1 MAGFYETTPKSSLTP
16 YPPKGGLPNSMIFRC
31 SPLGLGVK
39 QMKVIEFYTFRD
51 GLFYSSS
58 KFVLIVFLLIAIG
71 FSSCKAPR
79 EISKSSLKPLST
91 QKLLKNLEE
100 NSLVYES
107 LSISRINC
115 QFTGNQSKT
124 SFRISLKAIKDQKIL
139 ASITKLNIPVGR
151 VLLTPDSVIYVNYI
165 ERNYFIDD
173 YTFLSNFLNID
184 LDFYTIQSI
193 ISNSAFSYRN
203 DDKEK
208 DFRAFT
214 TSVESGMYVLQSEK
228 EKKVFK
234 MDEKG
239 RTGKIERRLK
249 RLDDNALILQ
259 KMYFN
264 PTNFALTK
272 LLIEDKTNH
281 RKMEMNFDEFVK
293 VLNKD
298 YPGTIDMSFV
308 SESDNILLKVRMSGF
323 STGKLDSLNL
333 EIPEKY
339 QQIRV
344 N

>member
-1 MAGFYETTPKSSLTP
+1 
-16 YPPKGGLPNSMIFRC
+16 
-31 SPLGLGVK
+31 
-39 QMKVIEFYTFRD
+39 MKIIEFYTFRD

-71 FSSCKAPR
+71 FSSCKTPR
-79 EISKSSLKPLST
+79 EISKSNIKPLST

-124 SFRISLKAIKDQKIL
+124 SFRISLKAIKDQRIL
-139 ASITKLNIPVGR
+139 ASITKLNIPIGR

-165 ERNYFIDD
+165 DRSFFVDD

-184 LDFYTIQSI
+184 LDFNTIQAI
-193 ISNSAFSYRN
+193 ISNNAFSYRN
-203 DDKEK
+203 DEK
-208 DFRAFT
+208 DRDFKTFT
-214 TSVESGMYVLQSEK
+214 TSVESGFYVLQSEK
-228 EKKVFK
+228 EKKVFR
-234 MDEKG
+234 MEEKG

-298 YPGTIDMSFV
+298 YPGTIDMSV
-308 SESDNILLKVRMSGF
+308 ISESDNIFLKVRMSGF
-323 STGKLDSLNL
+323 STEKIDLLNL

>member
-1 MAGFYETTPKSSLTP
+1 MD
-16 YPPKGGLPNSMIFRC
+16 R
-31 SPLGLGVK
+31 
-39 QMKVIEFYTFRD
+39 
-51 GLFYSSS
+51 FYSSYS
-58 KFVLIVFLLIAIG
+58 IWAITFFLIVFG

-79 EISKSSLKPLST
+79 EISKANIKPLSM
-91 QKLLKNLEE
+91 QKLLKNQEE
-100 NSLVYES
+100 NSLAYES
-107 LSISRINC
+107 LSIGRINC

-124 SFRISLKAIKDQKIL
+124 SFRISLNTIRDEKIL

-165 ERNYFIDD
+165 EKNYFVDD
-173 YTFLSNFLNID
+173 YSFLSNFLNID
-184 LDFYTIQSI
+184 LDFNTIQAI
-193 ISNSAFSYRN
+193 ISNDAFSYRN
-203 DDKEK
+203 DEK
-208 DFRAFT
+208 DRDFKTFT

-228 EKKVFK
+228 EKKVFR
-234 MDEKG
+234 MEEKG

-272 LLIEDKTNH
+272 LLIEDKTNR

-298 YPGTIDMSFV
+298 YPGTINMSFV
-308 SESDNILLKVRMSGF
+308 SGSDSVFLKVRMSGF
-323 STGKLDSLNL
+323 STEKIDSLYL
-333 EIPEKY
+333 KIPEKY